1 MAALDAVASD
11 AEVAACIDIVADYVA
26 QHLVRCE

>member
-11 AEVAACIDIVADYVA
+11 AEVAACIDIVAKYVA
-26 QHLVRCE
+26 ELPERCE